1 MHFCV
6 PSNNLVLY
14 YPIPNS
20 PPEPSPLSGGISI
33 HSLVFR
39 RITGKCPV
47 DLSQQGSRI
56 CHPILRPLSMR
67 TRNTVEARG
76 NITDLTRHYS
86 LRLTPGDSDLTIP
99 IRGRLRSI
107 HS

>member
-1 MHFCV
+1 
-6 PSNNLVLY
+6 
-14 YPIPNS
+14 
-20 PPEPSPLSGGISI
+20 
-33 HSLVFR
+33 
-39 RITGKCPV
+39 
-47 DLSQQGSRI
+47 
-56 CHPILRPLSMR
+56 MR

-86 LRLTPGDSDLTIP
+86 LHLTPGDSDLTIP